1 MITKEQVEYM
11 ASLAKLKIEDDKLD
25 GFTKKISENLKY
37 LEILDELDTKD
48 VEPLYQVYDYKQVF
62 REDTVEE
69 GLSREEV
76 LENTVEKQYGYFKLL
91 NIMD

>member
-1 MITKEQVEYM
+1 MISKEQVEYIT
-11 ASLAKLKIEDDKLD
+11 SLAKFKVSKENLEV
-25 GFTKKISENLKY
+25 FTQDISNVLKY
-37 LEILDELDTKD
+37 LEILEEVDTKD
-48 VEPLYQVYDYKQVF
+48 VEPLYQVYEYNQVF
-62 REDTVEE
+62 REDVVEE

>member
-1 MITKEQVEYM
+1 MISKEQVEYM
-11 ASLAKLKIEDDKLD
+11 ASLAKLKIEDEKLD
-25 GFTKKISENLKY
+25 EFTNKISDVLKY
-37 LEILDELDTKD
+37 VRILDEVDTKD

-62 REDTVEE
+62 REDIVEE
-69 GLSREEV
+69 GLTREEV

>member
-1 MITKEQVEYM
+1 MISKEKIEQM
-11 ASLAKLKIEDDKLD
+11 AGLAKLKISKDEINEFSNKFSQVLEYIDKLHEVNTD
-25 GFTKKISENLKY
+25 NI
-37 LEILDELDTKD
+37 
-48 VEPLYQVYDYKQVF
+48 EPLYQVYDYKQVL

-76 LENTVEKQYGYFKLL
+76 LQNTVEKQYGYFKLL

>member
-11 ASLAKLKIEDDKLD
+11 ASLAKLKIEDDKWD
-25 GFTKKISENLKY
+25 KFTRKISDNLKDV
-37 LEILDELDTKD
+37 EILNEVDTKD
-48 VEPLYQVYDYKQVF
+48 LEPLYQVYDYKQVF
-62 REDTVEE
+62 REDLVEE
-69 GLSREEV
+69 GLTREEV